1 MQIWYSTAS
10 TETKMGLQTDIDK
23 GGRALADTFLQLCG
37 VYSFYEKRLESQIV
51 KSSLPNHV
59 AIVLDGNRRW
69 AKMHL
74 LDPAIGHNHGADK
87 AEELLNWIHDIGVKI
102 TTLYI
107 LSTENLE
114 RKDQELENIYK
125 LLEVKLEK
133 LYNDER
139 VHKRRMKIKAI
150 GDTRLLPRS
159 LQQILTKL
167 EESTAEYD
175 SMFLNIAIA
184 YGGQKELIEAI
195 RKIAQMAKEGQIEID
210 EINEKTIESCLYT
223 SHLPQPSPDLILR
236 TSGEKRLSGFLI
248 WQSAYSELMFMDVF
262 WPEFRKIDLMRAIR
276 TYQRRVRRYGR

>member
-1 MQIWYSTAS
+1 
-10 TETKMGLQTDIDK
+10 MGLQTDIDR
-23 GGRALADTFLQLCG
+23 GGKALMETFLQASG
-37 VYSFYEKRLESQIV
+37 IYSFYGKRLESEII
-51 KSSLPNHV
+51 KSPLPSHI

-69 AKMHL
+69 AKYHL
-74 LDPAIGHNHGADK
+74 LDIGRGHFHGAGK
-87 AEELLNWIHDIGVKI
+87 AEELLNWIHDIGIKI
-102 TTLYI
+102 TTLYV

-114 RKDQELENIYK
+114 RKDEELENIYR

-150 GDTRLLPRS
+150 GDTKMLPRK
-159 LQQILTKL
+159 LQEILTRL
-167 EESTAEYD
+167 EESTAGYD

-195 RKIAQMAKEGQIEID
+195 RKIAQMAKQGRIEVD

-276 TYQRRVRRYGR
+276 TYQRRVRRYGK